1 MNFTLVNYPLHSFT
15 QEKLL
20 ELQEQGVKFQAN
32 NPAFTAEF
40 LNGKWNFNGVIVKYK
55 VSEIPSN
62 IKLFEKLSCVK
73 TPRKHSELIKAWV
86 EDETIVI
93 EYWNT
98 FRGEWQNCIGN
109 PMWCDKTDYR
119 IKPSIKPG
127 ISEAVLKDI
136 QQGLTTGIATCLAML
151 ILKEEI

>member
-1 MNFTLVNYPLHSFT
+1 MNFTLVNYPSRSFT

-20 ELQEQGVKFQAN
+20 ELQEQGVKFQVNDPRFN
-32 NPAFTAEF
+32 NQFI
-40 LNGKWNFNGVIVKYK
+40 NGKWNFNGVIVKYK

-62 IKLFEKLSCVK
+62 IKLFEKLSGVK

-109 PMWCDKTDYR
+109 PMWCDKTNYR
-119 IKPSIKPG
+119 IKPS

-136 QQGLTTGIATCLAML
+136 QQGLTTGIATCFGML
-151 ILKEEI
+151 LLKEEI